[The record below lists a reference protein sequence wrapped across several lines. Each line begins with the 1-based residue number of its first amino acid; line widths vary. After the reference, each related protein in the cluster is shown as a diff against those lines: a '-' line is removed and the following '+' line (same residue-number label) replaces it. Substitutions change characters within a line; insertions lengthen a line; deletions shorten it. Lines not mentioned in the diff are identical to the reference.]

1 MLLNIKKYNK
11 YNNKIETM
19 TLSAGNVTR
28 MVASYSYDD
37 IGRLVSLKR
46 SGNAGIVNYA
56 YNIRNWLKEAKSDRF
71 CQNLLYENTGAYPC
85 FNGNI
90 SRMQW
95 QTSKDNVLRGYDF
108 AYDGLNRLEE
118 STYSEG
124 AGMSQNKNRYS
135 ENILSYSPNGSIE
148 RLQRYGKKNNGTFG
162 LIDDLMYSYNGN
174 QIKAISDKAG
184 SLLYDGSFDFK
195 DGANADVE
203 YFYDTNGALI
213 KDLNKGISN
222 IEYDVLGNLKC
233 ITFSNGFK
241 TKYVYDAVGN
251 KLRTTHESAVTN
263 TTDYV
268 GNFIFEN
275 GKLDKYLF
283 DGGYCSF
290 DNNQNP
296 TFHYYEKDHLGSVRM
311 VVNEN
316 GTIEPSHTFGVVE
329 YVKEFD
335 SYFNQVVSYPVFGKN
350 NTELEE
356 QINIVEQQSIDMKRI
371 IVNGWL
377 MISMGVFYSCASH
390 KYTKETLNL
399 HAVQVDLSMEQGV
412 KRQIE
417 YYEEGVVYAF
427 SFRSGG
433 VLLILQGPLMK
444 TPIDDFKPSTSL
456 KDKHLIEK
464 GMDKKGLKWR
474 RDTYSSFRV
483 CYFNVIPTE
492 ERKFDRILNG
502 IKFKATMCEW

>member
-1 MLLNIKKYNK
+1 
-11 YNNKIETM
+11 M
-19 TLSAGNVTR
+19 TLKVGNVTR
-28 MVASYSYDD
+28 AVSSYSYDD
-37 IGRLVSLKR
+37 IGRLVSVKR
-46 SGNAGIVNYA
+46 SGNAGIVKYD
-56 YNIRNWLKEAKSDRF
+56 YNIRNWLKETKSDRF
-71 CQNLLYENTGAYPC
+71 KQNLWYESTGAYPC

-108 AYDGLNRLEE
+108 AYDG
-118 STYSEG
+118 
-124 AGMSQNKNRYS
+124 
-135 ENILSYSPNGSIE
+135 
-148 RLQRYGKKNNGTFG
+148 
-162 LIDDLMYSYNGN
+162 
-174 QIKAISDKAG
+174 
-184 SLLYDGSFDFK
+184 SFDFK
-195 DGANADVE
+195 DGVDADVE

-241 TKYVYDAVGN
+241 TKYVYDAAGN

-268 GNFIFEN
+268 GNFVFED
-275 GKLDKYLF
+275 GKLSKYLF

-316 GTIEPSHTFGVVE
+316 GTIEPSHTFGVVG

-356 QINIVEQQSIDMKRI
+356 QINIVEQQAID
-371 IVNGWL
+371 N
-377 MISMGVFYSCASH
+377 
-390 KYTKETLNL
+390 
-399 HAVQVDLSMEQGV
+399 
-412 KRQIE
+412 
-417 YYEEGVVYAF
+417 YEKNN
-427 SFRSGG
+427 R
-433 VLLILQGPLMK
+433 
-444 TPIDDFKPSTSL
+444 
-456 KDKHLIEK
+456 
-464 GMDKKGLKWR
+464 
-474 RDTYSSFRV
+474 
-483 CYFNVIPTE
+483 
-492 ERKFDRILNG
+492 
-502 IKFKATMCEW
+502 

>member
-1 MLLNIKKYNK
+1 MLYKPIRVANIM
-11 YNNKIETM
+11 KIETM
-19 TLSAGNVTR
+19 TLKVGNVTR
-28 MVASYSYDD
+28 AVSSYSYDD
-37 IGRLVSLKR
+37 IGRLVSVKR
-46 SGNAGIVNYA
+46 SGNAGIVKYD
-56 YNIRNWLKEAKSDRF
+56 YNIRNWLKETKSDRF
-71 CQNLLYENTGAYPC
+71 SLNLWYESTGAYPC

-108 AYDGLNRLEE
+108 AYDG
-118 STYSEG
+118 
-124 AGMSQNKNRYS
+124 
-135 ENILSYSPNGSIE
+135 
-148 RLQRYGKKNNGTFG
+148 
-162 LIDDLMYSYNGN
+162 
-174 QIKAISDKAG
+174 
-184 SLLYDGSFDFK
+184 SFDFK
-195 DGANADVE
+195 DGVDADVE

-241 TKYVYDAVGN
+241 TKYVYDAAGN

-268 GNFIFEN
+268 GNFVFED
-275 GKLDKYLF
+275 GKLSKYLF

-316 GTIEPSHTFGVVE
+316 GTIEPSHTFGVVG

-356 QINIVEQQSIDMKRI
+356 QINIVEQQAID
-371 IVNGWL
+371 N
-377 MISMGVFYSCASH
+377 
-390 KYTKETLNL
+390 
-399 HAVQVDLSMEQGV
+399 
-412 KRQIE
+412 
-417 YYEEGVVYAF
+417 YEKNN
-427 SFRSGG
+427 R
-433 VLLILQGPLMK
+433 
-444 TPIDDFKPSTSL
+444 
-456 KDKHLIEK
+456 
-464 GMDKKGLKWR
+464 
-474 RDTYSSFRV
+474 
-483 CYFNVIPTE
+483 
-492 ERKFDRILNG
+492 
-502 IKFKATMCEW
+502 